1 MERVDEAEVEAEVE
15 EEDGEEEARDEA
27 FTFINICDK
36 HSWLFITQLL

>member
-1 MERVDEAEVEAEVE
+1 MERVDEVEVEVE

-36 HSWLFITQLL
+36 HS